1 MKEYKL
7 KDIQRILKDNGYIL
21 TRTAGD
27 HYIYAKPDQPLT
39 FSIPSRR
46 DLPRPMVKRLLKEH
60 GIVI

>member
-7 KDIQRILKDNGYIL
+7 KDIQRILQDNGYTL
-21 TRTAGD
+21 ARKAGD
-27 HYIYAKPDQPLT
+27 HWLYSKPEQPLM
-39 FSIPSRR
+39 FSIPAKR